1 MVKTH
6 SLLHIEDGVS
16 TGLTLF
22 SRFHP
27 SECRRE
33 VKKKKK
39 KKTTKNKGGGQK
51 EICVGTF
58 SSSGLQDGVH
68 RSRLRPGKS
77 GWVAFVDV
85 WESVGSRVI
94 TCIAPTVLEVN
105 SL

>member
-1 MVKTH
+1 M
-6 SLLHIEDGVS
+6 S

-39 KKTTKNKGGGQK
+39 KRKQQKTKGAGQK
-51 EICVGTF
+51 EIGVGTF

-68 RSRLRPGKS
+68 RNRLRPGKS
-77 GWVAFVDV
+77 GWVAIVDV
-85 WESVGSRVI
+85 WESAGS
-94 TCIAPTVLEVN
+94 
-105 SL
+105 

>member
-1 MVKTH
+1 MVYVNYI
-6 SLLHIEDGVS
+6 LQL
-16 TGLTLF
+16 
-22 SRFHP
+22 
-27 SECRRE
+27 
-33 VKKKKK
+33 KKKKRK
-39 KKTTKNKGGGQK
+39 QQKTKGAGQK
-51 EICVGTF
+51 EIGVGTF

-85 WESVGSRVI
+85 WESAGSRVI